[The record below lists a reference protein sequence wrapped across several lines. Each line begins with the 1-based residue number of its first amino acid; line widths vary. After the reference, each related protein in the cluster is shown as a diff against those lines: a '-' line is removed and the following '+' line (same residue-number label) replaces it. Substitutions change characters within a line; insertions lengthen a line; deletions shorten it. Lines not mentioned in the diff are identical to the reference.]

1 MRLSEIST
9 DRAAD
14 VLCEVSVYLA
24 NIAADEELSEELKHK
39 IDNID
44 TKTRAEI
51 FALGVEKV
59 TVLMPIILKKHK
71 NDVVGVL
78 AVLNNTTIDTIAN
91 QNIMITMA
99 QVKEAVQDKELVDF
113 FKSCVS
119 EETK

>member
-24 NIAADEELSEELKHK
+24 NIATDEELSEELKHK

-71 NDVVGVL
+71 NDVFGVL
-78 AVLNNTTIDTIAN
+78 AVLNNTTIDVIAN

-99 QVKEAVQDKELVDF
+99 QVKEAVQDRELVDF

-119 EETK
+119 EEMK

>member
-24 NIAADEELSEELKHK
+24 NIATDEELSEELKHK

-71 NDVVGVL
+71 NDVFGVL
-78 AVLNNTTIDTIAN
+78 AVLNNTTIDAIAN

-99 QVKEAVQDKELVDF
+99 QVKEAVQDRELVDF

>member
-24 NIAADEELSEELKHK
+24 NIATDEELSEELKHK

-71 NDVVGVL
+71 NDVFGVL
-78 AVLNNTTIDTIAN
+78 AALNNTTIDTIAN

-99 QVKEAVQDKELVDF
+99 QVKEAVQDRELVDF

-119 EETK
+119 EEMK